1 MQDVVDR
8 VALRGI
14 APIVPVRRVPRTV
27 EFYTRVLGFEL
38 VDHNAE
44 MTYAYV
50 RRGETG
56 LMLLDLGDSRAVQ
69 ATASY
74 LSAYVWVRDV
84 TALWAE
90 LSPCLARLPENRVT
104 PLFEKPGG
112 RKEFHVRDPD
122 GFLLFFGE
130 VPD

>member
-1 MQDVVDR
+1 MEDVLDR

-14 APIVPVRRVPRTV
+14 APIVPVRRVQRTV
-27 EFYTRVLGFEL
+27 DFYTQILGFEL
-38 VDHNAE
+38 VDRNAE

-56 LMLLDLGDSRAVQ
+56 LMLLDLKDSRAVQ

-90 LSPCLARLPENRVT
+90 LAPRLARLPENRVT
-104 PLFEKPGG
+104 PLFEKAGG

-130 VPD
+130 ALD